1 MCTTGRM
8 YGSHVEEIKYKIEFA
23 TTYLNEVIK
32 IAKLYV
38 Q

>member
-8 YGSHVEEIKYKIEFA
+8 YGSHVEEIKYKIEF